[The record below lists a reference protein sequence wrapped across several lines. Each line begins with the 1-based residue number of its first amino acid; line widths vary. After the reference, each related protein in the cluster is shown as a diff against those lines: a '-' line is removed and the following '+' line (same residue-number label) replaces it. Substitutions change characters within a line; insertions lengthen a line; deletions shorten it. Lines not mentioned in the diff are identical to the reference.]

1 MDLSSSMIIPGLYGG
16 QVDLV
21 NWLEDQDT
29 NTSEVQGFH
38 EGAKETYGPS
48 VQQSGVGVKQRFW
61 ATPEE
66 TLEDAIVSPADLLAD
81 LSAMD
86 ECLSVNLSDDAC
98 LAKLTGEDAAWA
110 RGVAEGWKK
119 LQQQH
124 KMVEDEEERKMLEEY
139 FPLKN
144 QLFDDDFQQKKRLFD
159 NVQQKS
165 QLFEDHFQQE
175 KQLFEESETA
185 VMKQQLFG
193 DDVEQYLLNDYPHQ
207 VQIDD
212 FSQEDFM
219 SNEPNCSP
227 FADSSYCDSPF
238 SSGSGITGSPNSD
251 LYSSLDYQTT
261 LSPEYQT
268 TLSPEYQ
275 QETSTNTS
283 EYQKVQQQPET
294 PEYILADV
302 IPEYKV
308 SSIVAYENEL
318 NGSFK
323 EEEATIEIDHHDYD
337 VICDEE
343 VYQGEMKFKA
353 EPTPNSSPVRVK
365 IISAVSDRNQK
376 PNQKVGIKRE
386 HSNDPSIIYCK
397 RVNVGQQGKKM
408 KTFIGEEKPLL
419 KDIISN
425 KGDDIM
431 KELLSSPESTCGN
444 YDSVDESMASP
455 AVSGIIFDDSES
467 DDFSV
472 ASSSGKR
479 VPFTVTERRLRKK
492 EQNKRAAIRYRE
504 KKKSEMEIVTE
515 EHQQTLIL
523 NKKLQEEKKK
533 VLAEFAVIRSLLV
546 EKYGI
551 GQ

>member
-1 MDLSSSMIIPGLYGG
+1 MDLSSAMIIPGLYGG

-48 VQQSGVGVKQRFW
+48 VQQSGVGVKQRYW

-124 KMVEDEEERKMLEEY
+124 KMVEDEEEQKMLEEY

-144 QLFDDDFQQKKRLFD
+144 QLFDDDFQQK
-159 NVQQKS
+159 N
-165 QLFEDHFQQE
+165 
-175 KQLFEESETA
+175 QLFEESETD

-193 DDVEQYLLNDYPHQ
+193 DAVEQYLLNEYPHQ

-219 SNEPNCSP
+219 SNEPNFSP

-238 SSGSGITGSPNSD
+238 SSGSGISAGSPNSD

-275 QETSTNTS
+275 QETSINTS
-283 EYQKVQQQPET
+283 EYQKIEQLPET

-308 SSIVAYENEL
+308 NSIVAYENEL
-318 NGSFK
+318 NTSFK
-323 EEEATIEIDHHDYD
+323 DEALTLEIDHHDYD

-365 IISAVSDRNQK
+365 IIGAVSDRNQAS
-376 PNQKVGIKRE
+376 PNKARKRE

-444 YDSVDESMASP
+444 YDSGDSVDESVPSP
-455 AVSGIIFDDSES
+455 VRFDDSES

-479 VPFTVTERRLRKK
+479 VPFTVTERKLRKK

-523 NKKLQEEKKK
+523 NKQLQEEKKK

>member
-48 VQQSGVGVKQRFW
+48 VQQFGVGVKQRYW

-66 TLEDAIVSPADLLAD
+66 TLEDALVSPADLLAD

-98 LAKLTGEDAAWA
+98 LAKLTGEDAEWA
-110 RGVAEGWKK
+110 RGVAEDYKK

-124 KMVEDEEERKMLEEY
+124 KIIDDEEEQKMLEEY

-144 QLFDDDFQQKKRLFD
+144 QLFDDDFPQK
-159 NVQQKS
+159 N
-165 QLFEDHFQQE
+165 
-175 KQLFEESETA
+175 QLFEESESA

-212 FSQEDFM
+212 FSQEYFM
-219 SNEPNCSP
+219 SNEPNFSP

-238 SSGSGITGSPNSD
+238 SSGSGISACSPNSD

-261 LSPEYQT
+261 LSPDYQT

-275 QETSTNTS
+275 QETSINTS
-283 EYQKVQQQPET
+283 PEYKQMVQQ

-308 SSIVAYENEL
+308 NSIVAYENEL
-318 NGSFK
+318 NTSFK
-323 EEEATIEIDHHDYD
+323 DEALTLEIDHHDYD

-365 IISAVSDRNQK
+365 IIGAVSDRNQAS
-376 PNQKVGIKRE
+376 PNKALKRE

-444 YDSVDESMASP
+444 YDSGDSVDVSIASP
-455 AVSGIIFDDSES
+455 GMFEDSES